1 MPTQPWKPKQKP
13 QQNMVGVTYGS
24 CNRLQRIYSDP
35 LSLKTNEINNN
46 GYNPPK
52 FIKNIE
58 RMKSKKGQGYRG
70 PRNKNS
76 QQYQDFLQKKLN
88 YYYYKYL

>member
-1 MPTQPWKPKQKP
+1 MPTQPWKPKQQP
-13 QQNMVGVTYGS
+13 QQNMNGVTIGG
-24 CNRLQRIYSDP
+24 CNRLIHPYSDI
-35 LSLKTNEINNN
+35 LSIKTNQINTD

-58 RMKSKKGQGYRG
+58 RMKCKKGQGYKG

-76 QQYQDFLQKKLN
+76 QEYQDFLQKKLN
-88 YYYYKYL
+88 HYYKKYT